1 VSWRLKLESLLK
13 DAEVGMSCKKC
24 FNLINA
30 LGVGALMLLAGCGPK
45 TPVTPPVTAVE
56 VGVVKIAT
64 TSAAINSE
72 LPGRTTAFR
81 KAEVRPQVSGII
93 QKRLFTEGAEVKAGA
108 QLYQIDPATYEAA
121 LTSATAELSRA
132 QANFAAAK
140 SRNARVQ
147 NLSSAKVIS
156 QQDVEDSIAAFAQA
170 QANLDIAK
178 ASVDAARINLK
189 YTKVLAPISGVIG
202 KSSVTEGALVSAG
215 QAQVLATIQQLDPI
229 YVDVSQSADELLN
242 IRTQMMAGKISAKAE
257 AKASLLLSDGSRYKH
272 EGTVQFSEVGVS
284 ESTGTVVLRALFPNP
299 DRLLLPG
306 MFVRTQLQEGIHTNA
321 ILVPQ
326 QGITRDRT
334 GNGTA
339 LIVTAENKVE
349 VRPVKTSR
357 AIGDKWLVEE
367 GLAVGDQVIVE
378 GLQKVKPGATVKAVP
393 AQIATKAGE

>member
-1 VSWRLKLESLLK
+1 
-13 DAEVGMSCKKC
+13 
-24 FNLINA
+24 
-30 LGVGALMLLAGCGPK
+30 MLRSKFPNLAGVLGILSIGTLTLLTACGPK
-45 TPVTPPVTAVE
+45 TPAAPPTAVVE
-56 VGVVKIAT
+56 VGVVKVVT
-64 TSAAINSE
+64 TAAIIDSE

-93 QKRLFTEGAEVKAGA
+93 QKRLFTEGAEVKAGS
-108 QLYQIDPATYEAA
+108 QLYQIDPSTYQAT
-121 LTSATAELSRA
+121 LTSAEAELSRA
-132 QANFAAAK
+132 QANFVAAK
-140 SRNARVQ
+140 ARNARVQ

-178 ASVDAARINLK
+178 ASVESARINLK
-189 YTKVLAPISGVIG
+189 YTKVLAPINGVIG

-284 ESTGTVVLRALFPNP
+284 ETTGTVILRALFPNP

-306 MFVRTQLQEGIHTNA
+306 MFVRTQLQEGIHANA

-339 LIVTAENKVE
+339 LIVGADNKVE
-349 VRPVKTSR
+349 IRQVKTSR
-357 AIGDKWLVEE
+357 AVGDKWLVDE

-378 GLQKVKPGATVKAVP
+378 GLQKVKPGATVKAIP
-393 AQIATKAGE
+393 AQIATKTGE

>member
-1 VSWRLKLESLLK
+1 MLRNKGLKIIGILS
-13 DAEVGMSCKKC
+13 
-24 FNLINA
+24 F
-30 LGVGALMLLAGCGPK
+30 GALPLLSACGPK
-45 TPVTPPVTAVE
+45 TPVAPPATVVE
-56 VGVVKIAT
+56 VGVVKIV
-64 TSAAINSE
+64 TSSASISSE

-108 QLYQIDPATYEAA
+108 QLYQIDSATYEAA
-121 LTSATAELSRA
+121 LSSATAELSRA

-140 SRNARVQ
+140 SRNTRVQ
-147 NLSSAKVIS
+147 NLTNVKVIS
-156 QQDVEDSIAAFAQA
+156 QQDVDDSTAAFAQA

-178 ASVDAARINLK
+178 ASVETARINLK

-257 AKASLLLSDGSRYKH
+257 AKANLLLSDGSRYKH
-272 EGTVQFSEVGVS
+272 DGTVQFSEVGVS

-306 MFVRTQLQEGIHTNA
+306 MFVRTQLQEGVHANA

-339 LIVTAENKVE
+339 LIVSADNKVE

-393 AQIATKAGE
+393 AQIAAKAGE